1 MRWGCTIECG
11 PFFCVVG
18 QYEIYLL
25 KIWQSNTEGKKL

>member
-11 PFFCVVG
+11 PFLCYDP
-18 QYEIYLL
+18 YEMYLL